1 MNHDLAAPEVRSYL
15 AAIQARLAQLPAEQS
30 EEILFGVREH
40 IAEALE
46 RGGQSTAEILAGL
59 GSPDDIAAGLAGS
72 DMDGSGAHDFAK
84 PFPSAQF
91 PPGAPQKQLPA
102 HRYQSSTLWV
112 VATAILLPFG
122 AFLAGIGW
130 LFGVGGLWMGTR
142 WKTWEKVVG
151 TVVLPGGLFG
161 SMYLLVTGVWESS
174 GSASGVSVTS
184 TDGNTPPTFDSV
196 EPVVPMLPTVAAIIV
211 ILLPI
216 AVAVYLLVVGLRR
229 GTRQA

>member
-1 MNHDLAAPEVRSYL
+1 MNHDLAAPEIRNYL

-72 DMDGSGAHDFAK
+72 DMDGSGAHDFAT

-102 HRYQSSTLWV
+102 QRHQSSTLWV
-112 VATAILLPFG
+112 VATCILLPFG

-130 LFGVGGLWMGTR
+130 LFGVAGLWMGTR
-142 WKTWEKVVG
+142 WKTWEKIMG
-151 TVVLPGGLFG
+151 TVLIPGGVPGALLLAILPVRQTLSFG
-161 SMYLLVTGVWESS
+161 SPGDEVIISDYNPLGISLPELAIAVVLALPIIVALYLL
-174 GSASGVSVTS
+174 
-184 TDGNTPPTFDSV
+184 
-196 EPVVPMLPTVAAIIV
+196 I
-211 ILLPI
+211 
-216 AVAVYLLVVGLRR
+216 VGLVR
-229 GTRQA
+229 GPKQP